1 MFHHIAMFRFKEDV
15 EEAVVAAIHTDL
27 LALPDKIEAIRSYRV
42 GFDAGVSD
50 AAWDLVV
57 VAEFADEAGYKAY
70 SSHPDHVPVVHRIR
84 ALIEDRAA
92 IQTRF
97 LG

>member
-15 EEAVVAAIHTDL
+15 ESAAIAAIHTDL

-42 GFDAGVSD
+42 GLDAGVSD
-50 AAWDLVV
+50 GAWDLVV
-57 VAEFADEAGYKAY
+57 VAEFADEAGYKTY
-70 SSHPDHVPVVHRIR
+70 SSHPDHVPVVNRIR
-84 ALIEDRAA
+84 AVITDQAA
-92 IQTRF
+92 IQTRE